1 MNSGGIAGGPP
12 GTARDAAA
20 RRTIEAVVM
29 NQPETAPASAAE
41 GTRERQGVV
50 LVRSVGASGRAG
62 GHEAVTRTGVARRLA
77 ALKGFA
83 FAGEHDPA
91 QRYPGPVYL
100 VPACTLVGVEAARA
114 LGIRGEDDLFGAVV
128 PHAFVATKVI
138 THPLVAEDA
147 AAPAGWSS
155 AFPERVRD
163 AVLGG
168 FSVFTAE
175 DARRAGARL
184 LERGPVR
191 LKPVL
196 AMGGRGQEVIETVGE
211 LEKALA
217 AMPPDELASHGL
229 VLEEDLTDVTT
240 YSVGQVRV
248 GALLA
253 SYWGTQRL
261 TPDHSG
267 AAVYGGSDLVIAR
280 GDFDALLALGPPPEA
295 RLAIAQA
302 RAYDAAAMACFP
314 GLIASRRNYDVAQG
328 TGPAGRRSGVLEQ
341 SWRIGGASGAEIAAL
356 EAFHADPGLAAVRA
370 STFEAYGAC
379 EPPPHAAVYFRGTDE
394 EVGMITKYALVEPH
408 GHA

>member
-1 MNSGGIAGGPP
+1 MHA
-12 GTARDAAA
+12 
-20 RRTIEAVVM
+20 IEGVVM
-29 NQPETAPASAAE
+29 SQPETAPANPADEARSS
-41 GTRERQGVV
+41 RGVV
-50 LVRSVGASGRAG
+50 VVHSAGGSSRAR
-62 GHEAVTRTGVARRLA
+62 GHEAVTRTGIARKLA

-83 FAGEHDPA
+83 FAGEHDPSR
-91 QRYPGPVYL
+91 RYPGPVYL
-100 VPACTLVGVEAARA
+100 VPACTLVGSETAQA
-114 LGIRGEDDLFGAVV
+114 LGIRGEHDLFGAVV

-138 THPLVAEDA
+138 THPLVAEGA
-147 AAPAGWSS
+147 AAPAGWSD
-155 AFPERVRD
+155 AFPKRVRD
-163 AVLGG
+163 AVLEG

-175 DARRAGARL
+175 DARRAAARL

-191 LKPVL
+191 LKPVR
-196 AMGGRGQEVIETVGE
+196 AMGGRGQEVIETIGE
-211 LEKALA
+211 LEAAIAAL
-217 AMPPDELASHGL
+217 PPEEFASHGL

-261 TPDHSG
+261 TTDHNG
-267 AAVYGGSDLVIAR
+267 ATVYGGSDLVIAR
-280 GDFDALLALGPPPEA
+280 GGFDDLLALGPPPEA

-314 GLIASRRNYDVAQG
+314 GLLASRRNYDVAQG

-341 SWRIGGASGAEIAAL
+341 SWRIGGASGAEIAAP
-356 EAFHADPGLAAVRA
+356 EAFHADPTLAAVRA
-370 STFEAYGAC
+370 STVEVYGAC
-379 EPPPHAAVYFRGTDE
+379 EPPPHATVYFRGTDE

>member
-1 MNSGGIAGGPP
+1 VVASGA
-12 GTARDAAA
+12 ARDAAV
-20 RRTIEAVVM
+20 RRAIEAVVM
-29 NQPETAPASAAE
+29 NQPEAAPADGS
-41 GTRERQGVV
+41 RDRQGAVV
-50 LVRSVGASGRAG
+50 VRSVGASGQAG
-62 GHEAVTRTGVARRLA
+62 GHEAVTRAGVARRLA
-77 ALKGFA
+77 ALKGFT
-83 FAGEHDPA
+83 FMGEHDPSR
-91 QRYPGPVYL
+91 RYPGPVYL
-100 VPACTLVGVEAARA
+100 VPACTLVGIEVAQA
-114 LGIRGEDDLFGAVV
+114 LGIRGEHDLFGAVV

-138 THPLVAEDA
+138 THPLVADSA
-147 AAPAGWSS
+147 SAPAGWSS

-175 DARRAGARL
+175 DARRAAACL

-191 LKPVL
+191 LKPVR
-196 AMGGRGQEVIETVGE
+196 AMGGRGQMVVTSLGE
-211 LEKALA
+211 LEAAVA
-217 AMPPDELASHGL
+217 AMAPEELANDGL

-261 TPDHSG
+261 TPDNSG

-280 GDFDALLALGPPPEA
+280 GDFAALLALDPPPEA

-302 RAYDAAAMACFP
+302 RAYDAAATACFP
-314 GLIASRRNYDVAQG
+314 GLLASRRNYDVAQG

-356 EAFHADPGLAAVRA
+356 EAFHADPTLAAVRA
-370 STFEAYGAC
+370 STVEVYGAS
-379 EPPPHAAVYFRGTDE
+379 EPPPHATVYFRGMDE
-394 EVGMITKYALVEPH
+394 EVGMITKYTLVEPY